1 MTPNAVRLPLCC
13 PPVRYS
19 WYHFSCFHHV
29 LGYAMSARTP
39 RAMEYVAQREAAG
52 RLVRAPDY
60 PFVRHE
66 APDPLDPR
74 LDWRFAD
81 ETGGEETRAAVSDG
95 CAVLALRDLYDVA
108 SFRKH
113 FGQLH
118 HPNWYIIDGYDRQRR
133 VFQVRAEKGTRCD
146 DLDARTHEVFEIT
159 DREAAFNGRR
169 MCARFPPQPR
179 TPLWPAL
186 WPTAAPT
193 DAILSEDEFA
203 LRATLADDGALA
215 REWSDALVA
224 GGAPVNVAGLE
235 REEVLLRAWVRSLRA
250 VQVLA
255 ALEVRWGALGEP
267 AAAAVAEA
275 DALLA
280 ATLFALVQARSGP
293 PALARVDRRRR
304 FFAGA
309 LERLMGARGAMAR
322 AADSCPGR

>member
-1 MTPNAVRLPLCC
+1 MTHNAIRLPLNC

-29 LGYAMSARTP
+29 LGYALSAQTP
-39 RAMEYVAQREAAG
+39 RALEYVAQREASG

-66 APDPLDPR
+66 VPDPLDPR
-74 LDWRFAD
+74 LDWRFEV
-81 ETGGEETRAAVSDG
+81 ETGGEATRAAVADG

-118 HPNWYIIDGYDRQRR
+118 HPNWYIIDGFDLQRR
-133 VFQVRAEKGTRCD
+133 VFHVRTETGTRCD
-146 DLDARTHEVFEIT
+146 DLDARTYEVFEIT
-159 DREAAFNGRR
+159 DREVAFNGRR
-169 MCARFPPQPR
+169 MCAQFPPQSS

-186 WPTAAPT
+186 WPTVAPT
-193 DAILSEDEFA
+193 DAILSADESA
-203 LRATLADDGALA
+203 LRAALTDDGALA
-215 REWSDALVA
+215 REWSNALLRGSVPVDDAA
-224 GGAPVNVAGLE
+224 LE
-235 REEVLLRAWVRSLRA
+235 REEVLLRAWTRSLRA

-280 ATLFALVQARSGP
+280 ATLFARVQARSGP
-293 PALARVDRRRR
+293 PALARVERRRR

-309 LERLMGARGAMAR
+309 LERLIGARGAMAR
-322 AADSCPGR
+322 AADSCRGR